1 MLNAMYA
8 IVGFLCT
15 FIADTLQNHFSKS
28 SLVSL
33 KMESNLSPL
42 KGPLVAIVGSPSG
55 LVEKLYHN
63 DLSILCG
70 IQPVCT
76 NYENIQKWTRTSSKI
91 VLKEKLLLV
100 QHILSWTSGASI

>member
-15 FIADTLQNHFSKS
+15 FIADTSQNHFLKS

-55 LVEKLYHN
+55 LVE
-63 DLSILCG
+63 
-70 IQPVCT
+70 
-76 NYENIQKWTRTSSKI
+76 NYIIMTCQYYVGFNRFAPIMKI
-91 VLKEKLLLV
+91 YKSGPELV
-100 QHILSWTSGASI
+100 QKLF